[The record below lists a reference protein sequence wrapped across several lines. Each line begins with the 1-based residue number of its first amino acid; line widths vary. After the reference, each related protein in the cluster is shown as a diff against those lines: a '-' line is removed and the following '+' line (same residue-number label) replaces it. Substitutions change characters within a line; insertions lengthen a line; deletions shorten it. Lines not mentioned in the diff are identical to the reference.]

1 MGLQNFEDPEKI
13 MDQALEDMQSDLI
26 RVRQSYAEVTASQRR
41 LAKAKEHLES
51 EANDWYDR
59 SQLAM
64 KKSNEGLA
72 REALQRREAILNQ
85 SSGIQ
90 NQIDSQAGNLDS
102 LYDGMQALEGKIIE
116 AANKKDQMKVRA
128 RTAKTTQK
136 VNDMMTGLTGKT
148 SMDAFNRMEQ
158 KVEALEAA
166 AEVSA
171 DMAKNAWNRALAPS
185 SSKKEDASDIELQFR
200 MLESSDSVEKELEKL
215 KSKILPPS
223 ASKKSTSKKSI
234 ATKQMQ

>member
-1 MGLQNFEDPEKI
+1 MG
-13 MDQALEDMQSDLI
+13 
-26 RVRQSYAEVTASQRR
+26 
-41 LAKAKEHLES
+41 
-51 EANDWYDR
+51 
-59 SQLAM
+59 
-64 KKSNEGLA
+64 
-72 REALQRREAILNQ
+72 
-85 SSGIQ
+85 
-90 NQIDSQAGNLDS
+90 GNLDS

-116 AANKKDQMKVRA
+116 AANK
-128 RTAKTTQK
+128 TQK

-185 SSKKEDASDIELQFR
+185 SSKKDDASDIELQFR
-200 MLESSDSVEKELEKL
+200 MLESSDSVENELEKL

-223 ASKKSTSKKSI
+223 ESKKSTSKKSI
-234 ATKQMQ
+234 ATKKIAIEDLDRMQ